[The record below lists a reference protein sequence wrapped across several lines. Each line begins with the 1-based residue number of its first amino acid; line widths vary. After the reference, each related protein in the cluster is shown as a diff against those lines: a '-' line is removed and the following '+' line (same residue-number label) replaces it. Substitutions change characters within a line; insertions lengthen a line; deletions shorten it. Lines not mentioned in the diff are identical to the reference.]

1 VLVLLA
7 WRSQENDLNYSATP
21 AHIPIGVLSLF
32 DKYISIKKLKA
43 KNTKMLEQPQD
54 PIGKS

>member
-7 WRSQENDLNYSATP
+7 WRSQENDLNYSATL
-21 AHIPIGVLSLF
+21 AYIPIGVLSLF

-43 KNTKMLEQPQD
+43 KNTKMLEQPED